1 MLFIPQR
8 KRDMN
13 IWNKL
18 HSNIDNYWNIL
29 VLSIPKIAISLLILA
44 VFILAAFAIGKFF
57 RRKMRKKANDSITI
71 NFVVRMAKFVII
83 AMGIMLAFHAMGFT
97 AISGGLLAGAG
108 AGAVIIGFAF
118 KEIGENFL
126 SGIIL
131 VFDRPFEIGNTV
143 TINDD
148 MGVVVGLRFRTTQL
162 KAFDGRDIY
171 VPNSTVIRNTVT
183 NHTKDGLMRQEF
195 TIHITG
201 KEDIDEVSQVI
212 KDAVNSHK
220 QVLNN
225 GESQTQV
232 LVDEV
237 SKDDVALKV
246 LFWVDTK
253 DYKYGTSMIKSE
265 VMRDV
270 KNKLH
275 QQKDETKKSE

>member
-1 MLFIPQR
+1 MT
-8 KRDMN
+8 
-13 IWNKL
+13 IWDKL
-18 HSNIDNYWNIL
+18 HSNLDNYWNIL
-29 VLSIPKIAISLLILA
+29 VLSIPKIAISVIILA
-44 VFILAAFAIGKFF
+44 AFILAAIGIGKFF

-83 AMGIMLAFHAMGFT
+83 AVGIMLAFHALGFT

-108 AGAVIIGFAF
+108 ASAVIIGFAF

-183 NHTKDGLMRQEF
+183 NHTKDGLIRQEF
-195 TIHITG
+195 TIHISS
-201 KEDIDEVSQVI
+201 KEDIDEASKLI
-212 KDAVNSHK
+212 METVNSHK
-220 QVLNN
+220 QVLNDN
-225 GESQTQV
+225 QSQTQV

-270 KNKLH
+270 RNRLRRYT
-275 QQKDETKKSE
+275 DETKKSE

>member
-1 MLFIPQR
+1 
-8 KRDMN
+8 MN
-13 IWNKL
+13 IWDKL
-18 HSNIDNYWNIL
+18 HSNLDNYWNIL

-44 VFILAAFAIGKFF
+44 GFILAAFGTGKFF
-57 RRKMRKKANDSITI
+57 RRKMRKKATDSITI

-162 KAFDGRDIY
+162 KAMDGRDIY

-183 NHTKDGLMRQEF
+183 NHTKDGLLRQEF
-195 TIHITG
+195 TIHISD
-201 KEDIDEVSQVI
+201 KEDIDGVRKTIME
-212 KDAVNSHK
+212 AVNNHR
-220 QVLNN
+220 QVLKDD
-225 GESQTQV
+225 ESQTQV

-237 SKDDVALKV
+237 NKDDVVLKV
-246 LFWVDTK
+246 LFWVNTK

-265 VMRDV
+265 VMRNV
-270 KNKLH
+270 KNTLR
-275 QQKDETKKSE
+275 QQKEEPGKN

>member
-1 MLFIPQR
+1 MA
-8 KRDMN
+8 
-13 IWNKL
+13 IWDKL
-18 HSNIDNYWNIL
+18 HSNLDNYWNIL
-29 VLSIPKIAISLLILA
+29 ILSIPKIAISVLILA
-44 VFILAAFAIGKFF
+44 GFVLAAFGIGKFF
-57 RRKMRKKANDSITI
+57 RRKMRRKATDSITI

-83 AMGIMLAFHAMGFT
+83 AMGVMLAFHALGFT
-97 AISGGLLAGAG
+97 GISGGLLAGAG
-108 AGAVIIGFAF
+108 ASAVIIGFAF

-195 TIHITG
+195 TIHIGG
-201 KEDIDEVSQVI
+201 KENIDEVSKTIMEV
-212 KDAVNSHK
+212 VNSHS
-220 QVLNN
+220 QVLND

-246 LFWVDTK
+246 LFWVNTK

-275 QQKDETKKSE
+275 AQNDDVKNS